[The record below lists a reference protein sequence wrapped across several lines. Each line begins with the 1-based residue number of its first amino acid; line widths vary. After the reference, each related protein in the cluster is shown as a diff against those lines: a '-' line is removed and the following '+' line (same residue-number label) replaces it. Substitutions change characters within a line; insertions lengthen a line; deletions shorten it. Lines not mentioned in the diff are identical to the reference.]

1 MEGVREL
8 RESMGLSQEEL
19 AARAGVNR
27 LTISRIEAGKNTPR
41 GLTLKKISCV
51 LGADPREVVKR
62 PMVTVYLPNGAY
74 SVMSFEDFK
83 NLQS

>member
-41 GLTLKKISCV
+41 GSPLRKLAVSSGRSSGSCEE
-51 LGADPREVVKR
+51 A
-62 PMVTVYLPNGAY
+62 NGNGLLAQRG
-74 SVMSFEDFK
+74 VQRDEFRG
-83 NLQS
+83 L